1 MKEYM
6 DLQLE
11 VLQYEQMVERRDEK
25 IKRLKDIIKTQGGD
39 DRSKFLCWHCKSEL
53 IWGGD
58 HDTDELAWETWM
70 ALEGNNEGII
80 SNFSCSNYD
89 CNTHVEVFHFF
100 SPEK

>member
-39 DRSKFLCWHCKSEL
+39 DRSKFLCWQCKSEL

-58 HDTDELAWETWM
+58 HDIQEVI
-70 ALEGNNEGII
+70 LEEDGEGIV